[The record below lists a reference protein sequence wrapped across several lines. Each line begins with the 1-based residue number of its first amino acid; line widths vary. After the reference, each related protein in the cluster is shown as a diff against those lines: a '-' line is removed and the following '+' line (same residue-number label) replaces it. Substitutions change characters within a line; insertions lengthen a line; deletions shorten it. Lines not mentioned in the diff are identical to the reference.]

1 MDPGPQDDEMTASLR
16 ASINH
21 IRKLGLPPPNPNANL
36 LVRFLWKMLGIFE
49 KRLQAEE
56 KALDDLEAV
65 SEGLFRY
72 HRGGPT
78 DFVNVGALTI
88 PPAWTRWNF
97 LHFRDFRK
105 WLDGFRKTGTLAAAK
120 PDEMDDPRVRPF
132 TKDEVLAVRKFFL
145 AGQERAKVHTVL
157 DVRSS
162 QIVSTQFFVYPLAE
176 HVKSEGNWSSR
187 KPRSF

>member
-1 MDPGPQDDEMTASLR
+1 
-16 ASINH
+16 
-21 IRKLGLPPPNPNANL
+21 
-36 LVRFLWKMLGIFE
+36 MLGIFE

-162 QIVSTQFFVYPLAE
+162 QIVSTRFFVYPLTE
-176 HVKSEGNWSSR
+176 HVKSEGNWSPR
-187 KPRSF
+187 KSRSF